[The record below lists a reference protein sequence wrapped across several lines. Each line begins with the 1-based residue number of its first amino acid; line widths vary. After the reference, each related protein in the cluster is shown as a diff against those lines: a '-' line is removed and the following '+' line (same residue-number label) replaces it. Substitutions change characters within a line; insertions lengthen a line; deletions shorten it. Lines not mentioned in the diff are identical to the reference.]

1 MTRITLGRVVCPS
14 EGTALHLIRFFRLF
28 TSTHLYSWV
37 ERGTVHVKSLGHKH
51 NTMTW
56 SGLEPRPLDSEFGT
70 LTFKPLH
77 LPVYLLK

>member
-1 MTRITLGRVVCPS
+1 M
-14 EGTALHLIRFFRLF
+14 
-28 TSTHLYSWV
+28 
-37 ERGTVHVKSLGHKH
+37 HVKSLGHEH